1 MFLKSSLLKKFP
13 GGVSGFV
20 RKILFLMFR
29 GESNL
34 ERGVV
39 LVVDSRRLL
48 VRGVFDGLMADL
60 KALQEALG
68 LKGAQGLL
76 DTRSKTRDTIT

>member
-1 MFLKSSLLKKFP
+1 M
-13 GGVSGFV
+13 
-20 RKILFLMFR
+20 ILFLMFR
-29 GESNL
+29 GDCNIEMH
-34 ERGVV
+34 GIVI
-39 LVVDSRRLL
+39 VVDSRRLL
-48 VRGVFDGLMADL
+48 IRGVFDGLMADL